1 MDANAKEEASRPL
14 GVIGSLAAGFEVIGR
29 NLWLITLPVLLDLLL
44 WLGPRV
50 SVAPLLEQL
59 VAFMLSRP
67 SPDPETAR
75 QVVQVTQLVGQFAER
90 SNLFSLLSAF
100 PLLNVPSLL
109 AQRAPGGVS
118 PLGTAHVLLTSNVL
132 MVMAWAIVLVPIGL
146 VLGFVYLNGLARW
159 VRAMRSSDEQSPAQ
173 NHVER
178 PAPPATPAPSK
189 AEGSADLRSEAE
201 GPALSP
207 IEMIA
212 LSRTEGSDANRAE
225 KSASGVDLRSESG
238 GPIPDKGE
246 WAERVL
252 GTGSNVGR
260 FIRVFLFAAGLLMAG
275 MVIVPL
281 WMLVVGL
288 IVATAPPLG
297 FLVWTLSIGLGS
309 YFILHLL
316 FVIPG
321 VLIGGRGLLRAI
333 WESVL
338 LIHTQFPSVM
348 GLVLLVVVIYQ
359 GLGFVWSLPAGDS
372 WSLLVGILGNGCIA
386 TGLTAALFV
395 FYQER
400 VGKLPG
406 PRQVAAKS

>member
-1 MDANAKEEASRPL
+1 
-14 GVIGSLAAGFEVIGR
+14 
-29 NLWLITLPVLLDLLL
+29 
-44 WLGPRV
+44 
-50 SVAPLLEQL
+50 
-59 VAFMLSRP
+59 
-67 SPDPETAR
+67 
-75 QVVQVTQLVGQFAER
+75 VGQFAER

-109 AQRAPGGVS
+109 AQRSPGGVS

-159 VRAMRSSDEQSPAQ
+159 VRAMRSSDEQSPAR
-173 NHVER
+173 NDGEGSAT
-178 PAPPATPAPSK
+178 PAPPA
-189 AEGSADLRSEAE
+189 DLRAE
-201 GPALSP
+201 DEEPALSP

-212 LSRTEGSDANRAE
+212 LCRTEDSAANRAE
-225 KSASGVDLRSESG
+225 ESAPSADLRSEADAR
-238 GPIPDKGE
+238 IPDKGE
-246 WAERVL
+246 WAERVF

-260 FIRVFLFAAGLLMAG
+260 FIRVFMFAAGLLVAG
-275 MVIVPL
+275 TVIVPL
-281 WMLVVGL
+281 WTLLVGV

-309 YFILHLL
+309 YLILHLL

-338 LIHTQFPSVM
+338 LIHTQFPSVV

>member
-1 MDANAKEEASRPL
+1 MDANAKEEPSRPL
-14 GVIGSLAAGFEVIGR
+14 GVIGSLAAGFEMIGR
-29 NLWLITLPVLLDLLL
+29 NLSLITLPVLLDLLL

-59 VAFMLSRP
+59 VAFLLSRP

-75 QVVQVTQLVGQFAER
+75 QVVQVTQLVGQFGER

-109 AQRAPGGVS
+109 AQHAPGGVS
-118 PLGTAHVLLTSNVL
+118 PLGKAYVLLTSNVL
-132 MVMAWAIVLVPIGL
+132 AVMAWAIVLVPIGL

-159 VRAMRSSDEQSPAQ
+159 VRAMRSSGEQAPAR
-173 NHVER
+173 NHVEGS
-178 PAPPATPAPSK
+178 ATPAS
-189 AEGSADLRSEAE
+189 STDLRSEAE

-212 LSRTEGSDANRAE
+212 LSRTEGSAASRAE
-225 KSASGVDLRSESG
+225 GYAPSAGLQPEAVGSV
-238 GPIPDKGE
+238 PDKGE
-246 WAERVL
+246 WVERAF

-260 FIRVFLFAAGLLMAG
+260 FLRVFLFAAALLAAG
-275 MVIVPL
+275 MVIVPFWVL
-281 WMLVVGL
+281 LVGV

-309 YFILHLL
+309 YFALHLL

-321 VLIGGRGLLRAI
+321 VLIGRRGLLRAI

-338 LIHTQFPSVM
+338 LIHTQFPSVV

-359 GLGFVWSLPAGDS
+359 GLGFVWSLPSGDS

-400 VGKLPG
+400 MGKLPE
-406 PRQVAAKS
+406 PRQVAARN

>member
-1 MDANAKEEASRPL
+1 MIALCRTEDSAANRAEES
-14 GVIGSLAAGFEVIGR
+14 
-29 NLWLITLPVLLDLLL
+29 
-44 WLGPRV
+44 
-50 SVAPLLEQL
+50 AP
-59 VAFMLSRP
+59 
-67 SPDPETAR
+67 
-75 QVVQVTQLVGQFAER
+75 
-90 SNLFSLLSAF
+90 
-100 PLLNVPSLL
+100 
-109 AQRAPGGVS
+109 
-118 PLGTAHVLLTSNVL
+118 
-132 MVMAWAIVLVPIGL
+132 
-146 VLGFVYLNGLARW
+146 
-159 VRAMRSSDEQSPAQ
+159 
-173 NHVER
+173 
-178 PAPPATPAPSK
+178 
-189 AEGSADLRSEAE
+189 SADLRPEA
-201 GPALSP
+201 
-207 IEMIA
+207 
-212 LSRTEGSDANRAE
+212 D
-225 KSASGVDLRSESG
+225 G
-238 GPIPDKGE
+238 GILDKGD
-246 WAERVL
+246 WAGQVF

-260 FIRVFLFAAGLLMAG
+260 FIRVFLFAAGLLVAG
-275 MVIVPL
+275 MMFIPL
-281 WMLVVGL
+281 WMLVVGV

-309 YFILHLL
+309 YFALHLL

-338 LIHTQFPSVM
+338 LIHTQFPSVV

>member
-1 MDANAKEEASRPL
+1 
-14 GVIGSLAAGFEVIGR
+14 
-29 NLWLITLPVLLDLLL
+29 
-44 WLGPRV
+44 
-50 SVAPLLEQL
+50 
-59 VAFMLSRP
+59 
-67 SPDPETAR
+67 
-75 QVVQVTQLVGQFAER
+75 
-90 SNLFSLLSAF
+90 
-100 PLLNVPSLL
+100 
-109 AQRAPGGVS
+109 
-118 PLGTAHVLLTSNVL
+118 

-159 VRAMRSSDEQSPAQ
+159 VRAMRSSDEQSPAR
-173 NHVER
+173 NDGEGSAP
-178 PAPPATPAPSK
+178 PAPPA
-189 AEGSADLRSEAE
+189 DLRAE
-201 GPALSP
+201 DEEPALSP

-212 LSRTEGSDANRAE
+212 LCRTEDSAANRAE
-225 KSASGVDLRSESG
+225 ESAPSADLRSEADAR
-238 GPIPDKGE
+238 IPDKGE
-246 WAERVL
+246 WAERVF

-260 FIRVFLFAAGLLMAG
+260 FIRVFMFAAGLLVAG
-275 MVIVPL
+275 TVIVPL
-281 WMLVVGL
+281 WTLLVGV

-309 YFILHLL
+309 YLILHLL

-338 LIHTQFPSVM
+338 LIHTQFPSVV

>member
-14 GVIGSLAAGFEVIGR
+14 GVIGSLAAGFEMIGR
-29 NLWLITLPVLLDLLL
+29 NLSLVTLPVLLDLLL

-75 QVVQVTQLVGQFAER
+75 QLVQMTQLVGQFAER

-109 AQRAPGGVS
+109 AQRSPGGVS

-159 VRAMRSSDEQSPAQ
+159 VRAMRSSDEQSPAP
-173 NHVER
+173 NHVEGSAP
-178 PAPPATPAPSK
+178 PAPPAP
-189 AEGSADLRSEAE
+189 SADLRPEAE

-212 LSRTEGSDANRAE
+212 LGRTEGSAANRAE
-225 KSASGVDLRSESG
+225 ESAPSADLRPEANG
-238 GPIPDKGE
+238 RIPDKGD
-246 WAERVL
+246 WAGQVF

-260 FIRVFLFAAGLLMAG
+260 FIRVFLFAAGLLVAG
-275 MVIVPL
+275 MMFIPL
-281 WMLVVGL
+281 WMLLVGVL
-288 IVATAPPLG
+288 VATVPPLG

-338 LIHTQFPSVM
+338 LIHTQFPSVV